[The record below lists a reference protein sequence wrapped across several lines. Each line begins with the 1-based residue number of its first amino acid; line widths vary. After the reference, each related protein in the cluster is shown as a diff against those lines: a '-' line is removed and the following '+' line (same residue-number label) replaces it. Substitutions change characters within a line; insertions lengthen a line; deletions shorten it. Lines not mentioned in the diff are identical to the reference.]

1 MSSPKVNGKKSI
13 HEKIKGIK
21 ETPPKNGAFKE
32 QHQIPVRFGTPGFPS
47 PLDRLRLNHSR
58 TRIVSGPESSCGLY
72 NDFDEILHE
81 LDHNASSDTRKNR
94 SFDYNQSFPKSRHN
108 KFFEEVR
115 LENCRVYRNARKFL
129 NTTVE
134 TSQVEVGS
142 YPHLKNKDTS
152 SSHKALELS
161 FNEHSFSF
169 SSLGYKGS
177 LQSKNVSVNHSLFT
191 NVDDRSLEWKGRRDF
206 GGQTL
211 AANDSMLTS
220 TVVNPNKLVLSLD
233 EKGNILTFNDMAFQ
247 LLEYPP
253 DKLSGMNF
261 YHDILIHKKGCED
274 RTDDNGL
281 EALGEVELCLNE
293 KNQGGVLIC
302 GEVVDLITMN
312 GNQLSMS
319 LWVKEVFLPCGNAND
334 NNSSQNKLNS
344 RKMAILESVEQTVG
358 TISISQ
364 KGDII
369 EVDKNAKKIF
379 QLKSDLSKETIS
391 ITQLIP
397 NFETNHLNDVSYK
410 KKLKS
415 KLTGHTSDGIAFPL
429 ALSISRSDQHITESS
444 DDSLSQGFIVTIW
457 VYSNISGLMLVSKD
471 GIMQTCNPTFIHLLL
486 GYQASDIIGEKITSI
501 IPAFYTDIELAETF
515 YSNHDVLDEKEI
527 IDSKENLECRDDCKN
542 VLKDLENIRSHKKG
556 KAKARLDFSQP
567 IKDAVRSN
575 TELNFDKENSFD
587 NIHQQTD
594 INAKSVGNALSEFD
608 NKENKQTGRLTPEH
622 DYGSSALKESKII
635 TSTPFTNTA
644 KHHKEI
650 DFFSEN
656 SKCVKSG
663 SSESNEFPQGS
674 FFGYGRHKDGAEIN
688 IMYQVR
694 ISCLFSIRAR
704 LLSHHLV
711 KIS

>member
-1 MSSPKVNGKKSI
+1 MPSPKVNGKKSI
-13 HEKIKGIK
+13 HEKVKGIQ
-21 ETPPKNGAFKE
+21 ETPPRNGSIKE
-32 QHQIPVRFGTPGFPS
+32 KHHGPVRYGTPGFPS
-47 PLDRLRLNHSR
+47 PLDRLRSNHSR
-58 TRIVSGPESSCGLY
+58 KRIASGPESSSCLS
-72 NDFDEILHE
+72 NDFHEILHE
-81 LDHNASSDTRKNR
+81 LDHDASSDVGKNR

-108 KFFEEVR
+108 KFFEEAR
-115 LENCRVYRNARKFL
+115 LENCQVYRNARKFV

-134 TSQVEVGS
+134 TLQVEVGS
-142 YPHLKNKDTS
+142 YPHLKNHDTS
-152 SSHKALELS
+152 SKHKALELS

-169 SSLGYKGS
+169 TSLGYKGS
-177 LQSKNVSVNHSLFT
+177 LQSTNVSVNHSLFT
-191 NVDDRSLEWKGRRDF
+191 NVDDQSLEWKGRRNF
-206 GGQTL
+206 GGQFPG
-211 AANDSMLTS
+211 ANDSMLTS
-220 TVVNPNKLVLSLD
+220 TVVNPNKAVLSLD

-261 YHDILIHKKGCED
+261 YHDILIHKKGCEG

-293 KNQGGVLIC
+293 KNQGGVLVC

-319 LWVKEVFLPCGNAND
+319 LWLKEICLPSGNSND
-334 NNSSQNKLNS
+334 NNCSQNKLNS
-344 RKMAILESVEQTVG
+344 RKMAILEQVEQTVG
-358 TISISQ
+358 TISITG

-369 EVDKNAKKIF
+369 EVDKNAEKIF
-379 QLKSDLSKETIS
+379 QLRSDLSKETIS

-397 NFETNHLNDVSYK
+397 NFETNQLNDVSYK

-429 ALSISRSDQHITESS
+429 ALSISPTDPHFIESS
-444 DDSLSQGFIVTIW
+444 DDTLSNSFIVTIW

-515 YSNHDVLDEKEI
+515 YSNHDVLDEKEVLKSQEI
-527 IDSKENLECRDDCKN
+527 LEFGNNCEN
-542 VLKDLENIRSHKKG
+542 VLKDVENIRSHKKG

-567 IKDAVRSN
+567 IKDTLRSSN
-575 TELNFDKENSFD
+575 DLNFDKENSFD
-587 NIHQQTD
+587 NIHQQMD

-608 NKENKQTGRLTPEH
+608 NKENKQTGRHTPED
-622 DYGSSALKESKII
+622 DYGSNALDGSKMI
-635 TSTPFTNTA
+635 TSTPSTNTA
-644 KHHKEI
+644 KHQKEI
-650 DFFSEN
+650 DFFSET

-674 FFGYGRHKDGAEIN
+674 FFGFGRHKDGAEIN
-688 IMYQVR
+688 IMYQVSVF
-694 ISCLFSIRAR
+694 ISNI
-704 LLSHHLV
+704 
-711 KIS
+711 KIYLKIK